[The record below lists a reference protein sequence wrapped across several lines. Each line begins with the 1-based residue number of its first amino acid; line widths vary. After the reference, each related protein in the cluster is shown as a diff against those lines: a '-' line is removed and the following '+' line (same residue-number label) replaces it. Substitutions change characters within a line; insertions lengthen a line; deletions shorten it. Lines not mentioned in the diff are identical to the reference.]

1 VQAST
6 AGGELGLEGED
17 KVCAVEETDGTR
29 GPSDLP
35 MVMQGYMYLSPI
47 PAYTMAE
54 ARKSERG
61 TRQRGFKQ
69 GRRRGFHGRAGRSVA
84 CLREAS

>member
-6 AGGELGLEGED
+6 TGGELGLEGED
-17 KVCAVEETDGTR
+17 KACAVEETDGTR

-54 ARKSERG
+54 DRKSERG
-61 TRQRGFKQ
+61 MRQREFKRV
-69 GRRRGFHGRAGRSVA
+69 GDLFSNAMS
-84 CLREAS
+84 